1 MGDSYAHETR
11 NPRILAECS
20 DYEGLIHALRA
31 RVKERRIVLGALD
44 EVTGLADRYA
54 TKVLSPTPD
63 AYRLN
68 QRTLGL
74 RSLGPILQALGVKL
88 HLVEDPDAVRRYCSR
103 AETLD
108 RKSLAGLAAPQE

>member
-1 MGDSYAHETR
+1 MSDGYETG

-44 EVTGLADRYA
+44 DVTGLPDRYSS
-54 TKVLSPTPD
+54 KVLSPTPT
-63 AYRLN
+63 AGRRN
-68 QRTLGL
+68 QRALSL
-74 RSLGPILQALGVKL
+74 HSLGPILQALGVKL